1 MSELYISP
9 CWHSLIY
16 SLLALL
22 ILYPTFYS
30 HYLIINECPS
40 FTYFF
45 CTIVLS
51 LLRPYLLLYPMISIS
66 PVPFLPFWQF
76 ILHSSRIL
84 CHHLPHSCRGNH
96 GSILSLKQLSS
107 WLSLLGILFASPVVL
122 SSNFMTP
129 IYDLKFYNSDL
140 CLQYPSL
147 RPLPSGPHLYF
158 SYLIGH
164 HKLSGNRHLK
174 INMSNNKH
182 MIYPVTL
189 LPIKK
194 STLSL
199 FFPWIW
205 ECLHFPFGCTM
216 QK

>member
-1 MSELYISP
+1 MSFFYILFLYHCALSFETLS
-9 CWHSLIY
+9 SLISY
-16 SLLALL
+16 DL
-22 ILYPTFYS
+22 
-30 HYLIINECPS
+30 N
-40 FTYFF
+40 
-45 CTIVLS
+45 LS
-51 LLRPYLLLYPMISIS
+51 S
-66 PVPFLPFWQF
+66 PFSPFLTVY
-76 ILHSSRIL
+76 SSFFQDT
-84 CHHLPHSCRGNH
+84 LPPLAHSCRGNH

-199 FFPWIW
+199 FFPESENVYIPHSVAQCRNKRFTK
-205 ECLHFPFGCTM
+205 ESFLLFILTFI
-216 QK
+216 

>member
-1 MSELYISP
+1 MSFFYILFPYHCALSFETLS
-9 CWHSLIY
+9 SLISY
-16 SLLALL
+16 DL
-22 ILYPTFYS
+22 
-30 HYLIINECPS
+30 N
-40 FTYFF
+40 
-45 CTIVLS
+45 LS
-51 LLRPYLLLYPMISIS
+51 S
-66 PVPFLPFWQF
+66 PFLPFWQF